1 MELRHVK
8 IFVLA
13 AEYQYFSKVAEFAF
27 ISQSSV
33 SKYIQILEDEL
44 GGALFV
50 RDGRHTELSEFGRA
64 FLPTPFP
71 YWRRKRKQRRSCS
84 ISSRG
89 YRHENLRIGI
99 EDSLLVAPPEVF
111 FIRLARAI
119 STVHTT
125 EPGIQFDIQYY
136 SCSELEMMMREG
148 RIDLALRLAQRR
160 AGGKR
165 G

>member
-13 AEYQYFSKVAEFAF
+13 AEYQNFSKVAEFAF

-64 FLPTPFP
+64 FLPHAISILEKRTGKYLAKAGFHG
-71 YWRRKRKQRRSCS
+71 RKLAKHSGRLATTRRS
-84 ISSRG
+84 
-89 YRHENLRIGI
+89 
-99 EDSLLVAPPEVF
+99 
-111 FIRLARAI
+111 
-119 STVHTT
+119 
-125 EPGIQFDIQYY
+125 
-136 SCSELEMMMREG
+136 
-148 RIDLALRLAQRR
+148 
-160 AGGKR
+160 
-165 G
+165 

>member
-13 AEYQYFSKVAEFAF
+13 AEYQNFSKVAEFAF

-64 FLPTPFP
+64 FLPHAISILEKEEEAKAVLQHF
-71 YWRRKRKQRRSCS
+71 KQ
-84 ISSRG
+84 G
-89 YRHENLRIGI
+89 YRHETCGLGLRIPFW
-99 EDSLLVAPPEVF
+99 SLHPKCSLSVWPARSAL
-111 FIRLARAI
+111 FIQQSRAYNLTFNI
-119 STVHTT
+119 TAAASW
-125 EPGIQFDIQYY
+125 
-136 SCSELEMMMREG
+136 
-148 RIDLALRLAQRR
+148 
-160 AGGKR
+160 K
-165 G
+165 